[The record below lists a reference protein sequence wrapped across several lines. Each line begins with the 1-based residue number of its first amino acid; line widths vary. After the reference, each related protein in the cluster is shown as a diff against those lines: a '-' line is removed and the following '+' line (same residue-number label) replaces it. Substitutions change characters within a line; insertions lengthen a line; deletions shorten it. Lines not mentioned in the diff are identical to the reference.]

1 MFASAKAS
9 GGAFMQQVAD
19 DPMLVAPTLLSWFGG
34 PELAP
39 PEAFADANIERI
51 FALG

>member
-1 MFASAKAS
+1 
-9 GGAFMQQVAD
+9 MQQVAD

-39 PEAFADANIERI
+39 PEAFSDANIDRI